1 MDHGVAS
8 GLALMVPWPFARC
21 RPAVLSH
28 GSLDPPEVTVGAD
41 VVGAGE
47 AGETIGTYKKFTI
60 NK

>member
-47 AGETIGTYKKFTI
+47 AGETVGT
-60 NK
+60 